1 MSLHSVLNV
10 RDNESAAVS
19 VTDSWNTY
27 WSGAHAN
34 AAYSSDGAGH
44 PRILSFWS
52 HYFRGLQ
59 AREDNPRIIDI
70 ASGNGAVVDCAK
82 IAFDEQLPDFTCL
95 DVSSAAIEVLKS
107 RFPGVK
113 GIVADAKTIPLESGT
128 YDLATSQFGL
138 EYAGLDALDEMV
150 RLLSDKGELAL
161 MLHHS
166 GGSIFEYCSASLG
179 AIRELQASQFIPYCI
194 AMFDAGFASFKSG
207 DRSDY
212 SAAEQKL
219 APAIAAMEAIMAK
232 HGINIVDGIVVG
244 LYRDV
249 RDMHS
254 RMSHYDPDEVG
265 GWLGKMQVEVDAYGG
280 RMASMCDAAID
291 AATFDTL
298 RQSISDKGLEIV
310 KSDALELSGGQSPIA
325 WILIARK

>member
-1 MSLHSVLNV
+1 M
-10 RDNESAAVS
+10 DKESAAVP

-27 WSGAHAN
+27 WEGPHAN
-34 AAYSSDGAGH
+34 AAYSSGGAGH

-52 HYFRGLQ
+52 DYFRLLQ
-59 AREDNPRIIDI
+59 TREDNPRIIDI

-82 IAFDEQLPDFTCL
+82 IALDEQLPEFTCL
-95 DVSSAAIEVLKS
+95 DVSSAAIEMLNS

-113 GIVADAKTIPLESGT
+113 GIVADAKKIPLESGA
-128 YDLATSQFGL
+128 YDIATSQFGL
-138 EYAGLDALDEMV
+138 EYAGLDALDEVV
-150 RLLSDKGELAL
+150 RLLSDKGELVL
-161 MLHHS
+161 VLHHS
-166 GGSIFEYCSASLG
+166 GGSIFEHCNASLE
-179 AIRELQASQFIPYCI
+179 AIRELQISQFIPHCI
-194 AMFDAGFASFKSG
+194 AMFDAGFASLKSR

-212 SAAEQKL
+212 SAAEKKL

-232 HGINIVDGIVVG
+232 HGVDVANGIVVG

-249 RDMHS
+249 QAMHS

-265 GWLGKMQVEVDAYGG
+265 GWLGKMQEEVEAYGG

-291 AATFDTL
+291 AAAFDAL

-325 WILIARK
+325 WILMARK